1 MKKNS
6 LAEENKTLKEKV
18 EHLNGLLSA
27 VMEENAKLKEQLGLN
42 SRNSSKPPSTDK
54 KMRINLFSPHQCFN
68 LVYFLKYAVD
78 FHRFAAL
85 MRKKNI

>member
-54 KMRINLFSPHQCFN
+54 KKNVSSPQPG
-68 LVYFLKYAVD
+68 VAIPYPIED
-78 FHRFAAL
+78 
-85 MRKKNI
+85 